1 MHDAEAAPLF
11 EDLEPEVE
19 DEPEVLV
26 VGAGPVGLFAAL
38 LLAQR
43 GVRVQIV
50 DEERRPAARSYA
62 LALHPGSLTLL
73 DEAGL
78 TPDAV
83 DPAHR
88 LTSLAFYDGGEPRA
102 RLDFSVLPDPFPFV
116 AVLPQQSLEGIL
128 ESRLEELG
136 VSVLWNHRLGSLRLK
151 TAGPVA
157 EVARLARTAGSGTPA
172 VKESFTVRPRF
183 VLGTDGHRSAVRHAL
198 AVEFPEVGP
207 AEVFAVFEISSP
219 ADPGAEVRVVLDE
232 GTSSVLWPIG
242 RGRLRWSFQ
251 IPDWEGFV
259 EPRFK
264 SRRFA
269 DVGEE
274 PFPYLIRERLVELLA
289 QRAPWFG
296 DSPGEIVWSMAVR
309 FERRLAGR
317 FGRDTVWLAGDAAH
331 LASPIGNHSLNV
343 GLREARELAARIAR
357 LLGGDA
363 PADALDL
370 QGQAAHAEWRALLG
384 LRGRPVAGAEASPW
398 VRKRAARIP
407 SCVPASGRDLE
418 LLLEQIGLSLTPGR

>member
-1 MHDAEAAPLF
+1 MHDAETASLF
-11 EDLEPEVE
+11 EDLAPEV
-19 DEPEVLV
+19 DGEPEVLV

-38 LLAQR
+38 LLADR

-62 LALHPGSLTLL
+62 LALHPGSLKLL
-73 DEAGL
+73 DKVGL
-78 TPDAV
+78 TPDVV

-102 RLDFSVLPDPFPFV
+102 RLDFSLLPEPFPFV

-128 ESRLEELG
+128 ESRLKELG
-136 VSVLWNHRLGSLRLK
+136 VPVLWNHRLGSLRLK

-157 EVARLARTAGSGTPA
+157 EVGRLAGGGTPGL
-172 VKESFTVRPRF
+172 ERSFTVRPRF

-207 AEVFAVFEISSP
+207 AELFAVFELSSP
-219 ADPGAEVRVVLDE
+219 DDPDSEVRVVLGE

-264 SRRFA
+264 NRFFA

-274 PFPYLIRERLVELLA
+274 PFPYLIREKLEELLA
-289 QRAPWFG
+289 ERAPWFG
-296 DSPGEIVWSMAVR
+296 TPGEIVWSMAVR

-317 FGRDTVWLAGDAAH
+317 FGRDAVWLAGDAAH
-331 LASPIGNHSLNV
+331 LASPVGNHSLNM
-343 GLREARELAARIAR
+343 GLWEAHELAARIVR
-357 LLGGDA
+357 SLRGDA
-363 PADALDL
+363 PADALEL
-370 QGQAAHAEWRALLG
+370 QGQAAHAAWRALLG
-384 LRGRPVAGAEASPW
+384 LRGRPVAGPDASPW
-398 VRKRAARIP
+398 VRKRAARILP
-407 SCVPASGRDLE
+407 CIPASGRDLE
-418 LLLEQIGLSLTPGR
+418 LLLEQVGLSLTWGR